1 MEATFFISH
10 PRGAAGVL
18 QYDDIPSEPIGEPLS
33 MSSTGNLLALARAVM
48 GEGGQSAVLKPLR
61 DATCQSY
68 PIVSFEPSV
77 VRGLAGLADKEVDEV
92 AARWLEF
99 SDWEDGEI
107 DLYELA
113 QCIEE
118 LRTGLGEVRDLGE
131 RLFILLEE
139 KAW

>member
-18 QYDDIPSEPIGEPLS
+18 QYDDIPTEPIGEPLS
-33 MSSTGNLLALARAVM
+33 MPSTANLIALAH
-48 GEGGQSAVLKPLR
+48 AVLGEEAAGVALRPLR

-68 PIVSFEPSV
+68 PIVSFEPAV
-77 VRGLAGLADKEVDEV
+77 IRGLATLKDSEIDEV
-92 AARWLEF
+92 AERWLEF
-99 SDWEDGEI
+99 SNWDDGEI
-107 DLYELA
+107 DVYELS
-113 QCIEE
+113 QCVEE
-118 LRTGLGEVRDLGE
+118 LRAGLAEVRDLGE